1 MIQSIAKFQHSVR
14 SIGVVPTLVR
24 TIRYLRFLI
33 EGSARRRQ
41 TRQLIA
47 APGIEERF
55 TQIYESNY
63 WGHAESVS
71 GEGSSLAYTRDL
83 RAALPGLFDRFGV
96 RRLLDAPC
104 GDFNWMQQVLR
115 EHPLDYVGGDL
126 VAPMIQKLQQ
136 QHGQAQRQFVHMDIT
151 QGPFPQADLWLCR
164 DCLFHLSYAD
174 IGRALQVFLASDIPL
189 LLTTTHLNPDHY
201 FINTDI
207 RSGDFRRIDL
217 YAAPFHFPR
226 DVLLAIDDWCEPEPK
241 RQMCL
246 WSREQVAAA
255 LARGGLA
262 ADAVAAKAA

>member
-1 MIQSIAKFQHSVR
+1 MMQSIAKFQHSVR
-14 SIGVVPTLVR
+14 SIGILATFVR
-24 TIRYLRFLI
+24 TLRYARFLF
-33 EGSARRRQ
+33 EGRARRRQ

-47 APGIEERF
+47 APGIEARF

-71 GEGSSLAYTRDL
+71 GEGSSLAYTRQL
-83 RAALPGLFDRFGV
+83 RAALPALFDRFGV

-104 GDFNWMQQVLR
+104 GDFNWMQHVLR

-126 VAPMIQKLQQ
+126 VAPMVQKLQR
-136 QHGQAQRQFVHMDIT
+136 QHGLAQRQFRHLDIT

-164 DCLFHLSYAD
+164 DCLFHLSQAD
-174 IGRALQVFLASDIPL
+174 IARALKVFVASGIPY
-189 LLTTTHLNPDHY
+189 LLTTTHLNPDGA

-217 YAAPFHFPR
+217 YAAPHHFPR
-226 DVLLAIDDWCEPEPK
+226 EVLAAIDDWAEPEPK

-246 WSREQVAAA
+246 WHRDQVVAA
-255 LARGGLA
+255 LAHGGLA
-262 ADAVAAKAA
+262 GASAASRAA